1 MKRIYDAKIFI
12 SMNEKKPTDHGSIK
26 MKKLLLGDEALA
38 LGAINAGLS
47 GAFAY
52 PGTPSTEILEFVQA
66 DTTARERGL
75 HSHWSSNEKTAVE
88 EALGMS
94 FCGKRSMV
102 SMKHVGLNVAA
113 DAFVNSAMTGANGG
127 MLVISADDPS
137 MHSSQNEQDSRFY
150 ARFAMT
156 PCLEPSNQQ
165 EAYDMAAYGFGL
177 SERLRIPVMVRL
189 VTRLSHSRAQVETE
203 TVATSENPLSY
214 PANPRQW
221 VLMPGNSRV
230 RYREL
235 IADREKMEHESTTSP
250 FNRLVPGSDTSLGI
264 IASGIAYNY
273 VMECFPEGCP
283 LPVLKISQYPL
294 PRPLLKELFA
304 KVDRVMVVEEGQP
317 VIEELLR
324 GLLDTPAKPI
334 LGKLDGYLPRTG
346 ELSPDAVMGAL
357 TKAVPALENRIKGA
371 VDGDLCDEI
380 KKLVVARPPALC
392 QGCGHR
398 DVYTALN
405 AALKDY
411 ESPKVFGDIG
421 CYTLGWL
428 SPFNAI
434 DTCLDMGASIT
445 MAKGAADAG
454 QHPSVAI
461 IGDSTFTHSGMTG
474 LLDAINED
482 TPMTVIISDN
492 LTTGMTGGQDS
503 QGTGKLEQ
511 ICLGLGIA
519 PEHIHTIDSLPKTFE
534 EMKSLFLSEFEHKGL
549 SVIVARRE
557 CIQTA
562 RRHAKKG

>member
-1 MKRIYDAKIFI
+1 
-12 SMNEKKPTDHGSIK
+12 MNENKPTDHSASK
-26 MKKLLLGDEALA
+26 VMKLLLGDEALA

-47 GAFAY
+47 GAYAY

-66 DTTARERGL
+66 DPTARERGL

-156 PCLEPSNQQ
+156 PCLEPSSQQ

-189 VTRLSHSRAQVETE
+189 VTRLSHSRAQVATE
-203 TVATSENPLSY
+203 NIAAPENDLTY

-235 IADREKMEHESTTSP
+235 IADQAKMEEESANSP
-250 FNRLVPGSDTSLGI
+250 FNRLTGGENSSLGI

-283 LPVLKISQYPL
+283 FPVLKISQYPL
-294 PRPLLKELFA
+294 PKRLISELFA
-304 KVDRVMVVEEGQP
+304 KIDRVLIAEEGQP
-317 VIEELLR
+317 VIEEMLR
-324 GLLDTPAKPI
+324 GLLDTPSRPI

-346 ELSPDAVMGAL
+346 ELTPDSVMEAL
-357 TKAVPALENRIKGA
+357 VKAMPSLKTDIEEK
-371 VDGDLCDEI
+371 VDNAIASMREELKE
-380 KKLVVARPPALC
+380 LVVARPPALC

-398 DVYTALN
+398 DVYAALN
-405 AALKDY
+405 AALENY
-411 ESPKVFGDIG
+411 SNPKVFGDIG

-511 ICLGLGIA
+511 ICLGLGA
-519 PEHIHTIDSLPKTFE
+519 DPSHVNTIDSLPKTFE
-534 EMKSLFLSEFEHKGL
+534 EMKALFLKEFDHKGL

>member
-1 MKRIYDAKIFI
+1 M
-12 SMNEKKPTDHGSIK
+12 SMSEYKPTDHSSVLV
-26 MKKLLLGDEALA
+26 KKLLLGDEALA

-47 GAFAY
+47 GAYAY

-66 DTTARERGL
+66 DPVARARGL

-113 DAFVNSAMTGANGG
+113 DAFVNSAMTGTNGG

-156 PCLEPSNQQ
+156 PCLEPSSQQ
-165 EAYDMAAYGFGL
+165 EAYDMAAYGFSL

-189 VTRLSHSRAQVETE
+189 VTRLSHSRAEVETAA
-203 TVATSENPLSY
+203 VAAPENDPSY
-214 PANPRQW
+214 PGNPRQW
-221 VLMPGNSRV
+221 VLMPVNSRV
-230 RYREL
+230 RYRQL
-235 IADREKMEHESTTSP
+235 IADRDKMEEESASSP
-250 FNRLVPGSDTSLGI
+250 FNRLIPGPDTSMGI
-264 IASGIAYNY
+264 VASGIAYNY
-273 VMECFPEGCP
+273 VMECFPGGCP
-283 LPVLKISQYPL
+283 FPVLKISQYPL
-294 PRPLLKELFA
+294 PKMVLKELFGM
-304 KVDRVMVVEEGQP
+304 VDRVMIVEEGQP
-317 VIEELLR
+317 VIEDLVR
-324 GLLDTPAKPI
+324 GLLDTPSRPV

-346 ELSPDAVMGAL
+346 ELSPDSVMEAMR
-357 TKAVPALENRIKGA
+357 KAAPAMFADNCACGSGQSAMAGLEEELK
-371 VDGDLCDEI
+371 E
-380 KKLVVARPPALC
+380 LVTARPPALC

-398 DVYTALN
+398 DVYAALN
-405 AALKDY
+405 AVLETYPA
-411 ESPKVFGDIG
+411 PKVFGDIG

-503 QGTGKLEQ
+503 QGTGKIEQ
-511 ICLGLGIA
+511 ICLGLGA
-519 PEHIHTIDSLPKTFE
+519 DPAHVHTIDSLPRTFE
-534 EMKSLFLSEFEHKGL
+534 EMKALYRQEFEHKGL

-562 RRHAKKG
+562 RRHAKKK